1 MSINKKKRKKSVMP
15 LKFDCFFDRLTKLVD
30 EGYAADVL
38 AF

>member
-1 MSINKKKRKKSVMP
+1 MSINKKKRKKLVMP

-30 EGYAADVL
+30 GGYEADIF

>member
-1 MSINKKKRKKSVMP
+1 MSINKKKRKNHVMP

-30 EGYAADVL
+30 EGYAAYVF